1 MKKFLAAA
9 IMALVLTGFASTAF
23 AGGGDGWVE
32 RNQIQAEKRF
42 AEHEKE
48 KAAKGKNEAKKEEKS
63 TCSEKKTE
71 QSQNCLNACN

>member
-1 MKKFLAAA
+1 MKNFLAAA

-23 AGGGDGWVE
+23 ADGGDSWAA

-48 KAAKGKNEAKKEEKS
+48 KAAKGKNEAKKDEKS
-63 TCSEKKTE
+63 TCSGKKTK
-71 QSQNCLNACN
+71 QSQNRLNASD